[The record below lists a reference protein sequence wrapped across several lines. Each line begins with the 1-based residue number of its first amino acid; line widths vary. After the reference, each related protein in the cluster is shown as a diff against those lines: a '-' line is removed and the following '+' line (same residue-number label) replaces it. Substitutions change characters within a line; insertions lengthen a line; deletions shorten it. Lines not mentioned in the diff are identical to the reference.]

1 MLDAVVRSLL
11 VTGGAGY
18 IGSHTTFALASAGHR
33 VVVLD
38 NLENGHVA
46 AVDSA
51 ASLSGQPISI
61 VEGDIR
67 SAADLQRAWQQG
79 PFDAVLHFAALKSV
93 EESIREPELYQEVN
107 VGGTEQLCEAMLQN
121 GCRQL
126 VFSSS
131 AAVYGDGDEGACD
144 EDTELKPLSPYGRTK
159 GQAEEVVDGY
169 AQQHGWSAISLRY
182 FNPVGGHPSGEM
194 GEDPRIRA
202 NLAPVLLDVAAGL
215 REELHIFGDD
225 YPTEDGTCVRDYIHI
240 MDLASAHL
248 SALDK
253 SSAATGHRVY
263 NIGTGRGSSVLEVLE
278 AARRVTGRT
287 IAARFVARR
296 DGDCAAL
303 IARVGRAGDEL
314 GWTAQYTMSQMLE
327 SAWSWR
333 QRHPHG
339 YSGS

>member
-1 MLDAVVRSLL
+1 MLDAVGCTLL

-18 IGSHTTFALASAGHR
+18 IGSHTAFALASAGHR

-38 NLENGHVA
+38 NLDNGHVA
-46 AVDSA
+46 AVHA
-51 ASLSGQPISI
+51 AAALSGRTIAM

-67 SAADLQRAWQQG
+67 STADLQRAWQQG

-93 EESIREPELYQEVN
+93 DESIREPQRYEEVN
-107 VGGTEQLCEAMLQN
+107 VGGTEQLCEAMLRHK
-121 GCRQL
+121 CRRL

-131 AAVYGDGDEGACD
+131 AAVYGDGDDGTCS
-144 EDTELKPLSPYGRTK
+144 EDSELRPLSPYGRTK
-159 GQAEEVVDGY
+159 GQAEEVVESY
-169 AQQHGWSAISLRY
+169 ARQHGWSAISLRY
-182 FNPVGGHPSGEM
+182 FNPVGAHPSGEM
-194 GEDPRIRA
+194 GEDPLIRA

-225 YPTEDGTCVRDYIHI
+225 YPTEDGTCIRDYIHI

-253 SSAATGHRVY
+253 SASATGHLVY
-263 NIGTGRGSSVLEVLE
+263 NVGTGRGSSVLEVLK
-278 AARRVTGRT
+278 AARRVTGQA
-287 IAARFVARR
+287 IAARVVARR
-296 DGDCAAL
+296 EGDCAAL
-303 IARVGRAGDEL
+303 VANISRAEEEL
-314 GWTAQYTMSQMLE
+314 GWAAQHTVTQMLE

-333 QRHPHG
+333 RQHPQG